1 MFGVSSL
8 KLQEYCTSEKDL
20 MRQINR
26 MPNDDYMLDV
36 TGDGTVK
43 KPEKQLKEGD
53 MDGLEQEIDDFF
65 DFVIID
71 QDMYNRNPKNK
82 TAIQKKIVNEQE
94 TMEAGTAEMIL
105 DASSVRQSTK
115 GDGEPDAYNNEVK
128 LEDFKI
134 KKVIDKGSF
143 GKVFLVVHTKTGREL
158 AMKRINKD
166 ILIEKG
172 QIINTKTEKDI
183 LFQAK
188 NPFILSMEYVF

>member
-1 MFGVSSL
+1 
-8 KLQEYCTSEKDL
+8 
-20 MRQINR
+20 MR
-26 MPNDDYMLDV
+26 
-36 TGDGTVK
+36 
-43 KPEKQLKEGD
+43 
-53 MDGLEQEIDDFF
+53 
-65 DFVIID
+65 
-71 QDMYNRNPKNK
+71 
-82 TAIQKKIVNEQE
+82 
-94 TMEAGTAEMIL
+94 
-105 DASSVRQSTK
+105 
-115 GDGEPDAYNNEVK
+115 